1 MIWLF
6 LLIFVACGFM
16 FLFCMFAFGLILF
29 VAKHFDKLS
38 EKVNQKVNAKIIVD
52 DFFRQHNIKVKK

>member
-29 VAKHFDKLS
+29 ITKHFDKLS